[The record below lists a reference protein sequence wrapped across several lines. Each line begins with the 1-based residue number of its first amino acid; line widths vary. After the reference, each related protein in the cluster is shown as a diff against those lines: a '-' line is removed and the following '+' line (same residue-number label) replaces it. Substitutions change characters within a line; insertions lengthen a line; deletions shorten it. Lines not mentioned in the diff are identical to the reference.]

1 MGGGG
6 HNHAF
11 PQADTQYACLHVTL
25 KDSHSARPRDG
36 ALSGSPDTVLAPP
49 DGVGRSTTL
58 QATCEPMGCHI
69 FVIIIIIIVIIHIII
84 NYKYYHNIQT
94 SFGLGVQS

>member
-1 MGGGG
+1 MGS

-11 PQADTQYACLHVTL
+11 PQADAQYACLRVTRRTYATL
-25 KDSHSARPRDG
+25 DS
-36 ALSGSPDTVLAPP
+36 ALSGSPDTLRTLP
-49 DGVGRSTTL
+49 DGIGLNTTL

-69 FVIIIIIIVIIHIII
+69 IFVIIVIVIIGSII

-94 SFGLGVQS
+94 SFGLGVKS